1 MNFFVVFN
9 EIVNTEAMA
18 KAALYVDE
26 PTDKTRRAVLT
37 LSHAIFGG
45 LLKRTT
51 SEIGVTQ
58 LFTYVQRGGYTGSLT
73 ANIATTLKDPAHIHT
88 LIGQGSDV
96 VGRLL
101 PGMKSSIAT
110 MISSHAGVRN
120 SSAISLLGLTAALV
134 LDVLGREVTD
144 KKLDADG
151 LANALF
157 SQREAFVGAVP
168 PSLLPQLVE
177 KVGIQQ
183 IVAGIAVP
191 ARQQTT
197 PTPPTT
203 RPASVAPPTASFAPV
218 PDRNTDTGSLG
229 RWVIGTVLVAVVGI
243 VGFLIY
249 QNTQNH
255 SEPVS
260 SQIINGNVADSGRA
274 AVAADTVARSMA
286 VPVDTT
292 TTTATVPATTMPA
305 TTSLASAPATP
316 VAPPVSVS
324 TSAATGAGGPT
335 TAEIR
340 PYLADPAARKGRTF
354 TLSGLGFTT
363 GTTDPKP
370 GTESAVTDLITLL
383 KENPTL
389 QIQLIG
395 YANDATLPMT
405 TKSLSFKRVNQI
417 KQQLITAGIDFQ
429 RIDAV
434 GRGSGVK
441 FNPNDSTRIRKP
453 PTTLRKIDLK
463 VVIK

>member
-1 MNFFVVFN
+1 MNFFAVFN
-9 EIVNTEAMA
+9 EIVNTDAIA
-18 KAALYVDE
+18 RAALYVDE

-58 LFTYVQRGGYTGSLT
+58 LFTYIQRGGYTGSLT

-96 VGRLL
+96 IGRLL

-110 MISSHAGVRN
+110 MISGYAGVRN

-134 LDVLGREVTD
+134 LDVLGREVVD

-157 SQREAFVGAVP
+157 DQREAFVGAVP
-168 PSLLPQLVE
+168 PLLLPQLVE

-183 IVAGIAVP
+183 IVAGVAAP
-191 ARQQTT
+191 ARQQTVSA
-197 PTPPTT
+197 PAIT
-203 RPASVAPPTASFAPV
+203 RPVSVAPPTASFAPV
-218 PDRNTDTGSLG
+218 PDTNTDTGSLG
-229 RWVIGTVLVAVVGI
+229 RWVIGAVLIAVMGV

-255 SEPVS
+255 SEPTS
-260 SQIINGNVADSGRA
+260 SQIINDTVADSGRA
-274 AVAADTVARSMA
+274 SVATDTVARSMA
-286 VPVDTT
+286 VPIDASATGPAATT
-292 TTTATVPATTMPA
+292 PTAT
-305 TTSLASAPATP
+305 SSA
-316 VAPPVSVS
+316 VAPVMPVVPPAVS
-324 TSAATGAGGPT
+324 PSATSAVPGAGGSVS
-335 TAEIR
+335 AQIR
-340 PYLADPAARKGRTF
+340 PYLADPIAKKGRTF
-354 TLSGLGFTT
+354 TLSGLGFAT

-370 GTESAVTDLITLL
+370 GTEGTVSDLIALL

-389 QIQLIG
+389 QIQLVG

-405 TKSLSFKRVNQI
+405 NKSLSFKRVNQI

-429 RIDAV
+429 RVDAV

-441 FNPNDSTRIRKP
+441 FNPNDSTRVLKP

-463 VVIK
+463 VVVK

>member
-1 MNFFVVFN
+1 MNFFAVFN

-26 PTDKTRRAVLT
+26 PTDRTRRAVLT

-58 LFTYVQRGGYTGSLT
+58 LFTYIQRGGYTGSLT
-73 ANIATTLKDPAHIHT
+73 ANIATTLRDPAHIHT

-96 VGRLL
+96 IGRLL

-110 MISSHAGVRN
+110 MISGHAGVRN

-157 SQREAFVGAVP
+157 DQREAFVGAVP
-168 PSLLPQLVE
+168 PALLPQLVE

-183 IVAGIAVP
+183 IIAGVAAP
-191 ARQQTT
+191 ARQQVVSA
-197 PTPPTT
+197 PAIT
-203 RPASVAPPTASFAPV
+203 RPVAVAPPTASFAPV
-218 PDRNTDTGSLG
+218 PDNNTDTGSLG
-229 RWVIGTVLVAVVGI
+229 RWVIGAVLVAVVGV

-260 SQIINGNVADSGRA
+260 SKIMNENVADSGKA
-274 AVAADTVARSMA
+274 AFPTDTVARSMA
-286 VPVDTT
+286 VPVDTS
-292 TTTATVPATTMPA
+292 ATVP
-305 TTSLASAPATP
+305 
-316 VAPPVSVS
+316 
-324 TSAATGAGGPT
+324 SAATPTAAPTLSVVAPVTAPVATSVTTVSGGSVVSQ
-335 TAEIR
+335 IR
-340 PYLADPAARKGRTF
+340 PYLADPAAKKGRIFPLTG
-354 TLSGLGFTT
+354 LSFAL
-363 GTTDPKP
+363 GTTDLKP
-370 GTESAVTDLITLL
+370 GTEGTVNDLITLL

-389 QIQLIG
+389 QVQLIG

-405 TKSLSFKRVNQI
+405 NKSLSFKRVNQI

-429 RIDAV
+429 RVDAV

-441 FNPNDSTRIRKP
+441 FNPNDSTRVMKP

>member
-1 MNFFVVFN
+1 MNFFAAFN
-9 EIVNTEAMA
+9 EIVNTDAIA
-18 KAALYVDE
+18 KAASYVDE

-58 LFTYVQRGGYTGSLT
+58 LFSYIQKGGYTGSLT

-96 VGRLL
+96 IGRLL

-110 MISSHAGVRN
+110 MISGHAGVRN

-134 LDVLGREVTD
+134 MDVLGREVTD

-157 SQREAFVGAVP
+157 DQREAFVGAVP

-183 IVAGIAVP
+183 IVAGVAAP

-197 PTPPTT
+197 PVPVIT
-203 RPASVAPPTASFAPV
+203 RPVSAAPPTASFAPV
-218 PDRNTDTGSLG
+218 PDNNTDTGSLG
-229 RWVIGTVLVAVVGI
+229 RWVVGVVLVAVVGI

-260 SQIINGNVADSGRA
+260 SQIINENVADSGRTNLA
-274 AVAADTVARSMA
+274 TDTVARSMA
-286 VPVDTT
+286 VPIDASATAPV
-292 TTTATVPATTMPA
+292 TATPSAT
-305 TTSLASAPATP
+305 SSAVAPVLPLVP
-316 VAPPVSVS
+316 VAVPPVA
-324 TSAATGAGGPT
+324 TSAAPGVGASVV
-335 TAEIR
+335 AQIR
-340 PYLADPAARKGRTF
+340 PYLADPVAKKGRTF
-354 TLSGLGFTT
+354 TLSGLGFAT

-370 GTESAVTDLITLL
+370 GTESTVTELIMLL

-405 TKSLSFKRVNQI
+405 NKSLSFKRVNQI

-429 RIDAV
+429 RVDAV

-441 FNPNDSTRIRKP
+441 FNPNDSTRVLKP

-463 VVIK
+463 VVIR

>member
-1 MNFFVVFN
+1 MNFFAVFN
-9 EIVNTEAMA
+9 EIVNTEAIA

-37 LSHAIFGG
+37 LSYAIFGG

-58 LFTYVQRGGYTGSLT
+58 LFTYIQRGGYTGSLT

-96 VGRLL
+96 IGRLL

-110 MISSHAGVRN
+110 MISGHAGVRN

-183 IVAGIAVP
+183 IVAGVAAP
-191 ARQQTT
+191 ARQQTA
-197 PTPPTT
+197 PAPAST
-203 RPASVAPPTASFAPV
+203 RPAAVAPPTASFAPV
-218 PDRNTDTGSLG
+218 PDSNADTGSSG
-229 RWVIGTVLVAVVGI
+229 RWVIGVVLVAVVGV

-260 SQIINGNVADSGRA
+260 NQIINESVADSGRTT
-274 AVAADTVARSMA
+274 VTTDTVARSMA
-286 VPVDTT
+286 VPADSNTA
-292 TTTATVPATTMPA
+292 TTAT
-305 TTSLASAPATP
+305 APAATTP
-316 VAPPVSVS
+316 VATSLVRVAPIAPPLSASVV
-324 TSAATGAGGPT
+324 TTGAGGSVTAQIRLYLTDPT
-335 TAEIR
+335 AK
-340 PYLADPAARKGRTF
+340 KGRMF
-354 TLSGLGFTT
+354 TLSGLGFAT

-370 GTESAVTDLITLL
+370 GTEATVTELIALL

-405 TKSLSFKRVNQI
+405 NKSLSFKRVNQI

-441 FNPNDSTRIRKP
+441 FNPDDSTRIRKP